1 MIPSVLLATAQTPD
15 GKELRL
21 YQHDKDFSI
30 KIGTVELMSS
40 RMHSS
45 EDSLAQLAYKGM
57 SKTHLQP
64 RVLIGGL
71 GMGYT
76 LRAMLERLPRD
87 AQVSVAELV
96 PAVVE
101 WNRTLLADLARRPL
115 EDKRVTVRE
124 EDVAKIIKK
133 ARNEY
138 SAILLDVDNGPQG
151 LAQAANDWLYNY
163 KGLYAAFA
171 ALQPEGVLAVWSA
184 RRDDA
189 FARRLR
195 AVGYYVNEFRVRAHA
210 GKGAHHLVW
219 IAKKAEALQ
228 AGEPEKSGKPGPGL
242 PARNKAAAPP
252 LPGRNLKPRP
262 GFRPAAS
269 KKKSVEPEK
278 KTFRAKGL
286 RIHPAKN
293 RKEPGRKG
301 ISKKSS
307 PKPRS

>member
-1 MIPSVLLATAQTPD
+1 MIPTILLDTALTPD

-21 YQHDKDFSI
+21 YRHDKDFSI

-40 RMHSS
+40 RRHGS
-45 EDSLAQLAYKGM
+45 EEALAQYAYKGM

-71 GMGYT
+71 GMGFT
-76 LRAMLERLPRD
+76 LKAMLERLPRD
-87 AQVSVAELV
+87 ARVTVAELV
-96 PAVVE
+96 PTVVE

-115 EDKRVTVRE
+115 EDKRVTIQE

-133 ARNEY
+133 ARGEY

-151 LAQAANDWLYNY
+151 LAQAENDWLYNY

-219 IAKKAEALQ
+219 IAKKPEAEEAVRIE
-228 AGEPEKSGKPGPGL
+228 EPVKGNKP
-242 PARNKAAAPP
+242 
-252 LPGRNLKPRP
+252 LK
-262 GFRPAAS
+262 
-269 KKKSVEPEK
+269 
-278 KTFRAKGL
+278 AKGR

-293 RKEPGRKG
+293 REIPGKKG
-301 ISKKSS
+301 ISKKPFLKRGS
-307 PKPRS
+307 RS